1 MKKLLALLLVLA
13 LGLSIAGCSSKTPAA
28 PEAGK
33 VTTPIIYNA
42 DGSFGGSLDSA
53 NYGVGAPKDGQYDVV
68 DSPYFVVNNDY
79 YNMPSTEQR
88 IIFPQFSTYQQTM
101 KDTSGLACL
110 MMVLNYAGQNVTEKY
125 TEQELL
131 KKYEEVNG
139 TTVYGNGTTEEG
151 LVALVESLG
160 LGYTADN
167 KSFIILNNKES
178 SQLEMREFFRS
189 CIKDGKFVLVRYQAP
204 NDYSWKIVV
213 GHDTMGNVKSNVT
226 QEVYDTHKDD
236 VIIFADPNDCWDH
249 KQDGFT
255 TERASDFSA
264 WWREMSIDGTL
275 NDIYS
280 YVIIDPQIDV
290 EITYEPVDETDKQT
304 LYELHMP
311 LNPDGTYG
319 GTRDAD
325 LYGKISS
332 GNGWYNHTNNP
343 YYKTNDYYNMGSEG
357 SRILLPNYTI
367 LQQTMA
373 SSCGICAVNS
383 VLSYYGEETSPY
395 DMELSYL
402 ELYESLTQETVKGK
416 GTSVSGHNT
425 TLAALG
431 YESDYARFYPEEGE
445 APIYT
450 SYEEYMQ
457 HMRTNLEAGRPIVVS
472 TNMGSGH
479 YIVVIGMDDMGTDF
493 IYDDVII
500 VADSSDYWNGYQ
512 DGYVVH
518 NANKFFRQHTNSSY
532 KVQQANIVIYKKG
545 E

>member
-1 MKKLLALLLVLA
+1 MKKFLAILLVVA
-13 LGLSIAGCSSKTPAA
+13 LSLSILGCSSKPSATPQ
-28 PEAGK
+28 AGK

-53 NYGVGAPKDGQYDVV
+53 QYGPGAPKDGQYDVA

-101 KDTSGLACL
+101 QDTSGLACL
-110 MMVLNYAGQNVTEKY
+110 LMVLNYAGQNVTEQY

-139 TTVYGNGTTEEG
+139 TQVYGNGTTEEG

-178 SQLEMREFFRS
+178 SQLEMREFFQS
-189 CIKDGKFVLVRYQAP
+189 CIKDGKFILVRYQAP
-204 NDYSWKIVV
+204 NDYGWKIVV
-213 GHDTMGNVKSNVT
+213 GYDTLGNITSTIT
-226 QEVYDTHKDD
+226 QEESDTFGDD

-249 KQDGFT
+249 RQDGFAI
-255 TERASDFSA
+255 ERAKDFTA
-264 WWREMSIDGTL
+264 WWRQMDIDGTM

-290 EITYEPVDETDKQT
+290 NITYEPVDETTKQT
-304 LYELHMP
+304 LYDLHLS

-319 GTRDAD
+319 GTRDAE

-332 GNGWYNHTNNP
+332 GSGFYNHTDSN
-343 YYKTNDYYNMGSEG
+343 YYKINDFYNMGSEG
-357 SRILLPNYTI
+357 TRILLKNYSI

-395 DMELSYL
+395 DMELSYM
-402 ELYESLTQETVKGK
+402 ELYESLNEETIKGK
-416 GTSVSGHNT
+416 GTSVSSHNV
-425 TLAALG
+425 TLTELG
-431 YESDYARFYPEEGE
+431 YRSDYARFYPEDGE
-445 APIYT
+445 APVYT

-457 HMRTNLEAGRPIVVS
+457 HLRTNLEAGRPIVVS

-479 YIVVIGMDDMGTDF
+479 YMVVIGMDDMGTDF

-500 VADSSDYWNGYQ
+500 TADSSDYWDGYQ
-512 DGYVVH
+512 DGYGVH
-518 NANKFFRQHTNSSY
+518 NANKFFRQHTNSNY
-532 KVQQANIVIYKKG
+532 KTQQANIVIYPKG